1 MDYAVDLIQAFLS
14 FLSPILVVIV
24 TIRMERT
31 RKADARIKKLE
42 EEKKNREE
50 QELNNTIRSLQNSID
65 AVSKQLDDSERTL
78 ASMREYDRF
87 VQSSI
92 EELKTSHKISTEFTQ
107 ELAQLVTVLAEGMRD
122 QHLDGN
128 ITRAISS
135 YREFQE
141 KKLTEYM
148 SGSKTTS
155 STTSQGDKT

>member
-1 MDYAVDLIQAFLS
+1 MDYAVELIQAFLS

-50 QELNNTIRSLQNSID
+50 QELNDTIRSLQNSID
-65 AVSKQLDDSERTL
+65 AVSKQLDETESTL
-78 ASMREYDRF
+78 ASMREYDRI

>member
-1 MDYAVDLIQAFLS
+1 MEYAVDLIQAFLS

-50 QELNNTIRSLQNSID
+50 QELNNTIRSLQDSIN
-65 AVSKQLDDSERTL
+65 AVSKQLDETESTL
-78 ASMREYDRF
+78 ASMREYDRA

-155 STTSQGDKT
+155 STSQGDKT

>member
-1 MDYAVDLIQAFLS
+1 MDYAVQLIQAFLS

-50 QELNNTIRSLQNSID
+50 QELNDTIRSLQNSID
-65 AVSKQLDDSERTL
+65 AVSKQLDDTESTL
-78 ASMREYDRF
+78 ASMREYDRI

>member
-1 MDYAVDLIQAFLS
+1 MDYAVELIQAFLS

-24 TIRMERT
+24 TVRMERT

-50 QELNNTIRSLQNSID
+50 QELNNTIRTLQDSIN
-65 AVSKQLDDSERTL
+65 AVSKQLEDTEKRL
-78 ASMREYDRF
+78 ASMQEYDRF
-87 VQSSI
+87 VQTSI

-155 STTSQGDKT
+155 TMSQGDKT

>member
-1 MDYAVDLIQAFLS
+1 MEYAVDLIQAFLS

-50 QELNNTIRSLQNSID
+50 QELNNTIRSLQDSIN
-65 AVSKQLDDSERTL
+65 AVSKQLDDTESTL
-78 ASMREYDRF
+78 ASMREYDRA

-155 STTSQGDKT
+155 STTSQGNKT

>member
-1 MDYAVDLIQAFLS
+1 MDYAVQLIQAFLS

-50 QELNNTIRSLQNSID
+50 QELNDTIRSLQNSID
-65 AVSKQLDDSERTL
+65 AVSKQLDETENTL

>member
-1 MDYAVDLIQAFLS
+1 MEYAVDLIQAFLS

-50 QELNNTIRSLQNSID
+50 QELNNTIRSLQDSIN
-65 AVSKQLDDSERTL
+65 AVSKQLDETERTL
-78 ASMREYDRF
+78 ASMREYDRA

-155 STTSQGDKT
+155 STTSQGNKT

>member
-1 MDYAVDLIQAFLS
+1 MDYAVQLIQAFLS

-65 AVSKQLDDSERTL
+65 AVSKQLDDTESTL

>member
-1 MDYAVDLIQAFLS
+1 MHAS
-14 FLSPILVVIV
+14 
-24 TIRMERT
+24 
-31 RKADARIKKLE
+31 
-42 EEKKNREE
+42 
-50 QELNNTIRSLQNSID
+50 RSWRNSID
-65 AVSKQLDDSERTL
+65 AVSKQLDDTENTL

>member
-50 QELNNTIRSLQNSID
+50 QELNNTIRTLQDSID
-65 AVSKQLDDSERTL
+65 AVSKQLDDTENTL

-155 STTSQGDKT
+155 STKSQGDKT

>member
-1 MDYAVDLIQAFLS
+1 MDYAVQLIQAFLS

-50 QELNNTIRSLQNSID
+50 QELNDTIRSLQNSID
-65 AVSKQLDDSERTL
+65 AVSKQLDDTESTL

-148 SGSKTTS
+148 SGSKTTT

>member
-1 MDYAVDLIQAFLS
+1 MDYAVQLIQAFLS

-65 AVSKQLDDSERTL
+65 AVSKQLDETENTL

>member
-1 MDYAVDLIQAFLS
+1 MDYAVDLIESFLS

-65 AVSKQLDDSERTL
+65 AVSKQLDDTESTL

>member
-1 MDYAVDLIQAFLS
+1 MDYAVQLIQAFLS

-65 AVSKQLDDSERTL
+65 AVSKQLDDTESTL
-78 ASMREYDRF
+78 ASMREYDRI
-87 VQSSI
+87 VQASI

>member
-1 MDYAVDLIQAFLS
+1 MDYAVELIQAFLS

-24 TIRMERT
+24 TVRMERT

-50 QELNNTIRSLQNSID
+50 QELNNTIRTLQNSID
-65 AVSKQLDDSERTL
+65 AVSKQLDDTEKRL
-78 ASMREYDRF
+78 ASMQEYDRI
-87 VQSSI
+87 VQTSI

-155 STTSQGDKT
+155 ITSQGDKT

>member
-1 MDYAVDLIQAFLS
+1 MDYAVQLIQAFLS

-50 QELNNTIRSLQNSID
+50 QELNNTIQSLQNSID
-65 AVSKQLDDSERTL
+65 AVSKQLDETENTL

>member
-1 MDYAVDLIQAFLS
+1 MDYAVELIQAFLS

-65 AVSKQLDDSERTL
+65 AVSKQLDETESTL
-78 ASMREYDRF
+78 ASMREYDRI

>member
-1 MDYAVDLIQAFLS
+1 MEYAVDLIQAFLS

-50 QELNNTIRSLQNSID
+50 QELNNTIRSLQDSIN
-65 AVSKQLDDSERTL
+65 AVSKQLDETESTL
-78 ASMREYDRF
+78 ASMREYDRA

-155 STTSQGDKT
+155 TTSQGDKT

>member
-1 MDYAVDLIQAFLS
+1 MDYAVQLIQAFLS

-50 QELNNTIRSLQNSID
+50 QELNDTIRSLQNSID
-65 AVSKQLDDSERTL
+65 AVSKQLDDTENTL

>member
-1 MDYAVDLIQAFLS
+1 MDYAVELIQAFLS

-24 TIRMERT
+24 TVRMERT

-50 QELNNTIRSLQNSID
+50 QELNNTIRSLQDSID
-65 AVSKQLDDSERTL
+65 AVSKQLDDTESTL

>member
-1 MDYAVDLIQAFLS
+1 MDYAVELIQAFLS

-50 QELNNTIRSLQNSID
+50 QELNDTIRSLQNSID
-65 AVSKQLDDSERTL
+65 AVSKQLDETESTL
-78 ASMREYDRF
+78 ASMREYDRV

>member
-50 QELNNTIRSLQNSID
+50 QELNDTIRSLQNSID
-65 AVSKQLDDSERTL
+65 AVSKQLDDTESTL

>member
-1 MDYAVDLIQAFLS
+1 MDYAVQLIQAFLS

-50 QELNNTIRSLQNSID
+50 QELNDTIRYLQNSID
-65 AVSKQLDDSERTL
+65 AVSKQLDDTESTL

>member
-1 MDYAVDLIQAFLS
+1 MDYAVQLIQAFLS

-50 QELNNTIRSLQNSID
+50 QELNDTIRSLQNSID
-65 AVSKQLDDSERTL
+65 AVSKQLDDTESTL

>member
-1 MDYAVDLIQAFLS
+1 MEYAVDLIQAFLS

-50 QELNNTIRSLQNSID
+50 QELNNTIRSLQDSIN
-65 AVSKQLDDSERTL
+65 AVSKQLDETERTL
-78 ASMREYDRF
+78 ASMREYDRA

-155 STTSQGDKT
+155 TTSQGDKT

>member
-1 MDYAVDLIQAFLS
+1 MDYAVQLIQAFLS

-65 AVSKQLDDSERTL
+65 AVSKQLDDTESTL

-155 STTSQGDKT
+155 STMSQGDKT

>member
-1 MDYAVDLIQAFLS
+1 MDYVVDLIQAFLS

-50 QELNNTIRSLQNSID
+50 QELNDTIRSLQNSID
-65 AVSKQLDDSERTL
+65 AVSKQLDETESTL
-78 ASMREYDRF
+78 ASMREYDRI

-155 STTSQGDKT
+155 STMSQGDKT

>member
-1 MDYAVDLIQAFLS
+1 MNYAVQLIQAFLS

-50 QELNNTIRSLQNSID
+50 QELNDTIRSLQNSID
-65 AVSKQLDDSERTL
+65 AVSKQLDDTEKTL
-78 ASMREYDRF
+78 ASMREYDRI

>member
-1 MDYAVDLIQAFLS
+1 MDYAVDLIESFLS

-50 QELNNTIRSLQNSID
+50 QELNDTIRSLQNSID
-65 AVSKQLDDSERTL
+65 AVSKQLDDTESTL

>member
-65 AVSKQLDDSERTL
+65 AVSKQLDDTESTL

>member
-1 MDYAVDLIQAFLS
+1 MDYAVELIQAFLS

-24 TIRMERT
+24 TVRMERT

-50 QELNNTIRSLQNSID
+50 QELNNTIRALQDSID
-65 AVSKQLDDSERTL
+65 AVSKQLDDTEKRL
-78 ASMREYDRF
+78 ASMQEYDRF
-87 VQSSI
+87 VQTSI

-155 STTSQGDKT
+155 ITSQGDKT

>member
-50 QELNNTIRSLQNSID
+50 QELNDTIRSLQNSID
-65 AVSKQLDDSERTL
+65 AVSKQLDDTERTL

>member
-65 AVSKQLDDSERTL
+65 AVSKQLDETERTL
-78 ASMREYDRF
+78 ASMREYDRI

-155 STTSQGDKT
+155 STMSQGDKT

>member
-1 MDYAVDLIQAFLS
+1 MDYAVELIQAFLS

-50 QELNNTIRSLQNSID
+50 QELNDTIRSLQNSID
-65 AVSKQLDDSERTL
+65 AVSKQLDDTESTL

>member
-1 MDYAVDLIQAFLS
+1 MDYAVQLIQAFLS

-50 QELNNTIRSLQNSID
+50 QELNDTIRSLQNSID
-65 AVSKQLDDSERTL
+65 AVSKQLDDTERTL

>member
-50 QELNNTIRSLQNSID
+50 QELNDTIRSLQNSID
-65 AVSKQLDDSERTL
+65 AVSKQLDETESTL
-78 ASMREYDRF
+78 ASMREYDRI

>member
-1 MDYAVDLIQAFLS
+1 MDYAVELIQAFLS

-24 TIRMERT
+24 TVRMERT

-50 QELNNTIRSLQNSID
+50 QELNNTIRALQDSID
-65 AVSKQLDDSERTL
+65 AVSKQLDDTEKRL
-78 ASMREYDRF
+78 ASMQEYDRI
-87 VQSSI
+87 VQTSI

-155 STTSQGDKT
+155 ITSQGDKT

>member
-1 MDYAVDLIQAFLS
+1 MDYAVQLIQAFLS

-50 QELNNTIRSLQNSID
+50 QELNDTIRSLQNSID
-65 AVSKQLDDSERTL
+65 AVSKQLDDTERTL

-155 STTSQGDKT
+155 STMSQGDKT

>member
-1 MDYAVDLIQAFLS
+1 MDYAVQLIQAFLS

-50 QELNNTIRSLQNSID
+50 QELNNTIQSLQNSID
-65 AVSKQLDDSERTL
+65 AVSKQLDETESTL
-78 ASMREYDRF
+78 ASMREYDRI